1 MGMLIYIELQKIF
14 KKWRTYIGFIAIG
27 VLVPI
32 VQLALYYEGD
42 DYLRFATR
50 SFSDAFV
57 ITGNL
62 MNGYLIGN
70 MVLNT
75 LFIHIPFLI
84 VLVGGDLLAG
94 EATSG
99 TYRLLITRPVS
110 RFQIITSKFIAGFIY
125 TISLL
130 LFLMAISLGLSLLIF
145 GSGELISLRRKI
157 YIFADDDVLWR
168 FFYAYGY
175 ALLSMT
181 TVLAL
186 SFFFS
191 SLVENAIG
199 PIVATMAVI
208 IIFIILAALNI
219 EALDFIRPYLF
230 TQYLD
235 DWQEFFT
242 DPVDYAEMAKS
253 AVVLAGHILCLYT
266 VTLVIFLRKDIL
278 S

>member
-1 MGMLIYIELQKIF
+1 MFNLVEIELQKIF
-14 KKWRTYIGFIAIG
+14 RKWRTYIGFIAIG

-32 VQLALYYEGD
+32 VQLALSFEGD

-57 ITGNL
+57 MSGNL

-110 RFQIITSKFIAGFIY
+110 RFQIVTSKFIAGFIY
-125 TISLL
+125 VVTLL

-145 GSGELISLRRKI
+145 GSGELITVGSKI
-157 YIFADDDVLWR
+157 YIFAADDVLWR
-168 FFYAYGY
+168 FMFAYGY
-175 ALLSMT
+175 AVLSMT
-181 TVLAL
+181 MVFAL

-199 PIVATMAVI
+199 PIVTTMAVI
-208 IIFIILAALNI
+208 IIFIILSVINI
-219 EALDFIRPYLF
+219 EALDVIRPYLF
-230 TQYLD
+230 TRYLD
-235 DWQEFFT
+235 DWREFFA
-242 DPVDYAEMAKS
+242 DPVDYWEVSKS
-253 AVVLAGHILCLYT
+253 AIILGAHVLSLYIA
-266 VTLVIFLRKDIL
+266 TLIIFLKKDIL

>member
-1 MGMLIYIELQKIF
+1 MGTLIYIELQKIY
-14 KKWRTYIGFIAIG
+14 KKWRTYIGFMAKG

-32 VQLALYYEGD
+32 VQLALFYEGD
-42 DYLRFATR
+42 NYLRFATR
-50 SFSDAFV
+50 SFSDAFLM
-57 ITGNL
+57 TGNL

-99 TYRLLITRPVS
+99 TYRLLLTRPVS
-110 RFQIITSKFIAGFIY
+110 RFQIITSKFTAGFIY
-125 TISLL
+125 VISLL
-130 LFLMAISLGLSLLIF
+130 VFLMAISLGLSLLIF
-145 GSGELISLRRKI
+145 GSGELISIRGKI
-157 YIFADDDVLWR
+157 YIFASDDVLWR
-168 FFYAYGY
+168 FFSAYGY

-186 SFFFS
+186 SYFFS

-208 IIFIILAALNI
+208 IIFIILSALNL

-242 DPVDYAEMAKS
+242 DPVDLAEVTKS
-253 AVVLAGHILCLYT
+253 AAVLTGHIICLYAA
-266 VTLVIFLRKDIL
+266 TLLIFLRKDIL